1 MDPIHARYAELLD
14 AGFPGGQVCL
24 TWCRNSDLEE
34 VARRFGAVPET
45 GLWATPDELE
55 DLEYEHGEELVELT
69 TMGEWTIAMEPSG
82 FQGVRSAVLEP
93 LSVGGCA
100 FGVFWNEELD
110 NEVAYA
116 VDGQIV
122 TSFDLTDIGQ
132 RSGSDPAALDELLQQ
147 VGLHDGLPA
156 QARKAR
162 ILALGEA
169 ISGQRLTP
177 RWLRSDQFTILVT
190 DPLPDPLVPAALL
203 NPRAPFLDE
212 PEMARILA
220 NPSLPYCSTSP
231 SWPSLSPSPRST
243 WRIHLVRRH
252 CGCWSTASARP
263 ANARH
268 CGRGWPGYVPRPTG
282 RPSGCG
288 RAPRQARATR
298 RCRCGG
304 GAPRSS
310 SWSRLWT
317 LLPSTRPAPLPSGPG
332 TLHDQNRAHAH
343 ARAEQR
349 RRPHRIRP
357 ATPLTGPEFSSQRSA
372 HLPAADTPQDLLP
385 HAQSGSL
392 PNCHMDPEQ

>member
-220 NPSLPYCSTSP
+220 NPSPAVLLDITKLAVSFAVAAIDLEDSLGEKTLRVLEHGERSPGEREALRSRLARLCAETDRQAERLWARSTSGAGDEAMP
-231 SWPSLSPSPRST
+231 LWRRGAALVLLEQALDPSPVDAARST
-243 WRIHLVRRH
+243 AERAGNFCTTRTERMRMRVLSNVVARIAYDLRH
-252 CGCWSTASARP
+252 P
-263 ANARH
+263 
-268 CGRGWPGYVPRPTG
+268 
-282 RPSGCG
+282 
-288 RAPRQARATR
+288 
-298 RCRCGG
+298 
-304 GAPRSS
+304 
-310 SWSRLWT
+310 
-317 LLPSTRPAPLPSGPG
+317 
-332 TLHDQNRAHAH
+332 
-343 ARAEQR
+343 
-349 RRPHRIRP
+349 
-357 ATPLTGPEFSSQRSA
+357 
-372 HLPAADTPQDLLP
+372 
-385 HAQSGSL
+385 
-392 PNCHMDPEQ
+392 